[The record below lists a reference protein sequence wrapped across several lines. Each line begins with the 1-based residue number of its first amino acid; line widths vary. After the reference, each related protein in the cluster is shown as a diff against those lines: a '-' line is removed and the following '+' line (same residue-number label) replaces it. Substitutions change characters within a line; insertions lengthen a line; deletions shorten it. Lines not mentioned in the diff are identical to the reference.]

1 MARERNGAATALV
14 ASAVLAPVE
23 LPPEAEVT
31 DHGDGTATVSV
42 PGPSPEEWL
51 SRVAALNTELDEVK
65 ASAALLADELTLE
78 RTRTESLRAE
88 LAKVVEERDAA
99 ERNAMRDAAELASL
113 RTALANQ
120 RDAFDAAWAERE
132 RELAEPPPVTAHR
145 YRAVGSLRCHLRGA
159 PITVADG
166 AMIPDGV
173 DLSTLPSDAFEEAR

>member
-1 MARERNGAATALV
+1 MAAKTAVALV
-14 ASAVLAPVE
+14 AAAALAPVA

-88 LAKVVEERDAA
+88 LADIRVRF
-99 ERNAMRDAAELASL
+99 N
-113 RTALANQ
+113 
-120 RDAFDAAWAERE
+120 AAWDERE
-132 RELAEPPPVTAHR
+132 RA
-145 YRAVGSLRCHLRGA
+145 
-159 PITVADG
+159 VADLLNAASAPAPAAPPRKPLADASLVVVLKG
-166 AMIPDGV
+166 KRVVLNPGDEIPDGV
-173 DLSTLPSDAFEEAR
+173 DVASLPHGSVR